1 MNPNELNLNIRPED
15 LLDVKCD
22 NCGGK
27 YFEQVVQIKKI
38 SALQSPS
45 GKTSYVPIPVF
56 RCADCKAVNSE
67 FEH

>member
-27 YFEQVVQIKKI
+27 YFEQVVQMKKI

-45 GKTSYVPIPVF
+45 VFQIP
-56 RCADCKAVNSE
+56 
-67 FEH
+67 

>member
-27 YFEQVVQIKKI
+27 YFEQVVQMKKI
-38 SALQSPS
+38 SSTHSNKDFWMNGVFQPILVWMMLQKNY
-45 GKTSYVPIPVF
+45 GK
-56 RCADCKAVNSE
+56 R
-67 FEH
+67 